1 MFEMFKQFTQFGS
14 KKVEPEEMLKKE
26 ESFAPP
32 NIDDALVIAGG
43 LMSSVLNF
51 GSLNAEDKNRIDTWR
66 ALAKCPEIAWAVQ
79 EVCND
84 AIVSDYKE
92 YPCQL
97 DIEADSK
104 LSKQIREKLS
114 DEFKEV
120 LRLLNFKR
128 EGVNIFRQWYI
139 DGKQHFH
146 AVLDDKNLKKGII
159 AIRWLDPRNIK
170 KVVEMEEYKNSSGHV
185 LTRVKDVYYIYNQN
199 ASFNGNG
206 YGSSSYRTSFS
217 TADMTYKVHPE
228 IIASSNSGLFS
239 ESGSGESFAISHL
252 ELTRKAYNM
261 LSSLETAMTIY
272 RIARAPERRVFYVD
286 VGSLPNTKAEQ
297 HLAKV
302 MTKFKR
308 KLSFD
313 PTSGEIRAEN
323 NEMSILDDY
332 WLPRKDGGRGT
343 EVTTLQQG
351 QAWQDLND
359 LEWFQKKVLRALNV
373 PFGRYQSEN
382 AFSSGRSME
391 ITREEVRFAKFVAY
405 LRSNFSQG
413 LIELLKIQVIA
424 KGIMTQLEFEEF
436 KNEIY
441 VKWKTDAYWD
451 ELLFNEM
458 WSSRVN
464 LLSHVEKYI
473 SAGYFSIDWAKRNV
487 LQMTEEE
494 INAITEQNKANPPPP
509 VESGY

>member
-1 MFEMFKQFTQFGS
+1 
-14 KKVEPEEMLKKE
+14 
-26 ESFAPP
+26 
-32 NIDDALVIAGG
+32 
-43 LMSSVLNF
+43 
-51 GSLNAEDKNRIDTWR
+51 
-66 ALAKCPEIAWAVQ
+66 
-79 EVCND
+79 
-84 AIVSDYKE
+84 
-92 YPCQL
+92 
-97 DIEADSK
+97 
-104 LSKQIREKLS
+104 
-114 DEFKEV
+114 
-120 LRLLNFKR
+120 
-128 EGVNIFRQWYI
+128 
-139 DGKQHFH
+139 
-146 AVLDDKNLKKGII
+146 
-159 AIRWLDPRNIK
+159 
-170 KVVEMEEYKNSSGHV
+170 
-185 LTRVKDVYYIYNQN
+185 
-199 ASFNGNG
+199 
-206 YGSSSYRTSFS
+206 
-217 TADMTYKVHPE
+217 
-228 IIASSNSGLFS
+228 
-239 ESGSGESFAISHL
+239 
-252 ELTRKAYNM
+252 M

-464 LLSHVEKYI
+464 LLSQVEKR
-473 SAGYFSIDWAKRNV
+473 SANDRRRN
-487 LQMTEEE
+487 
-494 INAITEQNKANPPPP
+494 
-509 VESGY
+509 